1 MNVSR
6 GKVSLPA
13 QVIHA
18 ADGAG
23 TYVGRR
29 PSPESMALTCVAEQ
43 PRGNVAGNTPARKC
57 KQLAGGKGTRQCFV
71 KCVKVRPLIVRHQQR
86 GEDQL
91 SNMWQL
97 FDCPERAEHLPTA
110 FIR

>member
-6 GKVSLPA
+6 GKVSLPE

-29 PSPESMALTCVAEQ
+29 PSPESLALT
-43 PRGNVAGNTPARKC
+43 
-57 KQLAGGKGTRQCFV
+57 
-71 KCVKVRPLIVRHQQR
+71 
-86 GEDQL
+86 
-91 SNMWQL
+91 
-97 FDCPERAEHLPTA
+97 
-110 FIR
+110 

>member
-29 PSPESMALTCVAEQ
+29 PSPESLALTCVAEQ
-43 PRGNVAGNTPARKC
+43 PWGNVAGNTPARKMQAISGRKRNTTMLCEVC
-57 KQLAGGKGTRQCFV
+57 KGPAVDRTPPGYNGV
-71 KCVKVRPLIVRHQQR
+71 KIKA
-86 GEDQL
+86 
-91 SNMWQL
+91 SNL
-97 FDCPERAEHLPTA
+97 V
-110 FIR
+110 